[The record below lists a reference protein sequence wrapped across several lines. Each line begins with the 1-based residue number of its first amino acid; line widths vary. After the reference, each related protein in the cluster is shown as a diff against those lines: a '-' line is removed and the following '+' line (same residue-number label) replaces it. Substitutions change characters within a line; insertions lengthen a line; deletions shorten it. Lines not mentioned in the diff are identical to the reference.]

1 VTAVFLH
8 ADPRRSTWSI
18 RRPHQVDINSVT
30 THETASD
37 DFIRESLT
45 PYLDTAHGLS
55 TLGVAVFSSDS
66 CAARVLVGGTM
77 CILGP
82 SNGASESSNQSLRRA
97 TLRASRP
104 RANWKPA
111 VGSKPSTTTQLNTGV
126 VGVLLLHEFDIT
138 SACTASRNPLSYC
151 QPSTKRDRL
160 YLSMEAS
167 KAKVYVYIHT
177 RTRHACHDRL
187 PAPAD
192 SAWTFDS
199 NSDTPSSFTSGPT
212 TTLICP
218 CMLWVSNRRHIGCR
232 VRVID
237 TPILLLDHE

>member
-1 VTAVFLH
+1 
-8 ADPRRSTWSI
+8 
-18 RRPHQVDINSVT
+18 
-30 THETASD
+30 
-37 DFIRESLT
+37 
-45 PYLDTAHGLS
+45 
-55 TLGVAVFSSDS
+55 
-66 CAARVLVGGTM
+66 M

-104 RANWKPA
+104 HANWKRS
-111 VGSKPSTTTQLNTGV
+111 VGSKPSTMTQLNTGV

-212 TTLICP
+212 TTPIPMHAVGLP
-218 CMLWVSNRRHIGCR
+218 RWHPDSTHHSTRRPSSSHGGTRIACR
-232 VRVID
+232 IRIID
-237 TPILLLDHE
+237 TRFLYSVMIQAKSGFNISLHIF